1 MIKTKDSKWMISP
14 LLFNISLG
22 PLSTLITLEILNLG
36 GNSLDV
42 AYAITV
48 SNIVLIPASIF
59 WGMLSDRIDL
69 RKIILTGF
77 LTTSLLLLVAFFIKT
92 IPLLISDY
100 GAITFFSTSY
110 NTPMNLLVMETSEK
124 SKWASNFSKLSM
136 FSSIGM
142 LIGLIIST
150 FLVLFIRIF
159 VIYLILGIIAISSFI
174 LAYKYT
180 PRTMIGIERNSMI
193 HTRESFFTRLRMHPL
208 IFLHLPNIHSFKMFR
223 LSRLTKKPINYLPLL
238 YLAIFIFYISSGL
251 FNTLYPASLY
261 EKGLDKSIVL
271 GIITEGM
278 LVQILTFH
286 GIGKFLESRDEK
298 EVSFMAL
305 LLRGSGYILMG
316 ISLIFTSIIT
326 EIFGIIFYPLS
337 AGLAYSAYY
346 SASNTLIFKAVGGR
360 RQGTTLGVYSTLVGI
375 AMFIGSLAS
384 GYISSISFT
393 VNFIIAGILLFI
405 SASIFKYIEE
415 G

>member
-48 SNIVLIPASIF
+48 SNVMLIPASIF
-59 WGMLSDRIDL
+59 WGMLSDRMDI
-69 RKIILTGF
+69 RKIILAGF
-77 LTTSLLLLVAFFIKT
+77 LASFMLLFAAFFISS

-100 GAITFFSTSY
+100 GALTFFSTSY
-110 NTPMNLLVMETSEK
+110 TTPMNLLVMESSEK
-124 SKWASNFSKLSM
+124 TKWASNFSKLSM
-136 FSSIGM
+136 FSSIGT

-150 FLVLFIRIF
+150 FLVLFIRIY
-159 VIYLILGIIAISSFI
+159 VLYLILSIIAFSAFFV
-174 LAYKYT
+174 AYKYT
-180 PRTMIGIERNSMI
+180 PRAFIGIERKSI
-193 HTRESFFTRLRMHPL
+193 VHSKESFLTRLKMLPL
-208 IFLHLPNIHSFKMFR
+208 IFLHIPNIHSFKMFR

-286 GIGKFLESRDEK
+286 GIGKYLESRDEK
-298 EVSFMAL
+298 EVSFRAL

-316 ISLIFTSIIT
+316 ISLIFSAFIT
-326 EIFGIIFYPLS
+326 ELFGFIFYPLS

-346 SASNTLIFKAVGGR
+346 SSSNTLIFKAVGGR

-393 VNFIIAGILLFI
+393 VNFAIAGILLFI
-405 SASIFKYIEE
+405 SAFIFKYIEE